1 MHKITDVK
9 PLEGFRIWIKF
20 SDNVEGIIDLSDIA
34 GKGVFSIWK
43 DLSLFQAVFIDPV
56 NHTVAWPGGIDLCPD
71 SLYDEL
77 TGIDVFSNR
86 TAYA

>member
-1 MHKITDVK
+1 MHKITDVS

-20 SDNVEGIIDLSDIA
+20 SDGVEGVIDLSDVA

-43 DLSLFQAVFIDPV
+43 DPSLFQAVFIDPV
-56 NHTVAWPGGIDLCPD
+56 SHTVAWPGGIDLCPD
-71 SLYDEL
+71 SLYAEL
-77 TGIDVFSNR
+77 TGIDLFSNR